1 MANDQAIAVTSLP
14 LSLVVHIVNEWG
26 DAPRLA
32 AHGGTKPYL
41 SADALQRDHPILKSH
56 VPIVNDQVLIQSA
69 NLLHPVFAASSG
81 EECAQRLNR
90 LLTEAQ
96 MSPAFT
102 SEAGAVHAVWRTPQP
117 ERALLAGA
125 TLALISHLRKK
136 PEIER
141 LGTCD
146 GDACADV
153 YIDRSPAGRREF
165 CSVTC
170 QNKVRARSYRAR
182 KKTLGAK

>member
-1 MANDQAIAVTSLP
+1 MANDQAIDVISLP
-14 LSLVVHIVNEWG
+14 LSLVVQIVNEWG

-32 AHGGTKPYL
+32 AHGGTKPYP
-41 SADALQRDHPILKSH
+41 SAEALQQDHPILTSH
-56 VPIVNDQVLIQSA
+56 VPVVNDQVLLQSA
-69 NLLHPVFAASSG
+69 NLLHPVFAANSSK
-81 EECAQRLNR
+81 ECAQHLNR

-96 MSPAFT
+96 MSPAFV
-102 SEAGAVHAVWRTPQP
+102 SEAGTVHAVWRTPQP

-125 TLALISHLRKK
+125 TLALINHLRKK
-136 PEIER
+136 PEVER

-153 YIDRSPAGRREF
+153 YVDRSPAGRREF

-170 QNKVRARSYRAR
+170 QNRVRARTYRAR
-182 KKTLGAK
+182 KKTLGSK